1 MDNIIGVS
9 NSLNESKRSVTL
21 TQKNIANN
29 KVIFNNIMDRLDVAI
44 VGVLNDLTVQTD
56 LYNYRVD
63 VNTNIDALLTLQETN
78 NSVASSINSSMNS
91 VTDIS
96 SYVNG
101 VTAIN
106 ITDNTNNMLNTVK
119 NSSKHNS
126 EATNK
131 INNQLQPLSPKSQQ
145 IVTII
150 QSIISRLQSSAEA
163 SVLPDVQKEI
173 PNLQSV
179 SSAFSSISNDI
190 SSYVNDAKD
199 ANNMVKRVISN
210 ISPSVSNISNINA
223 DMKGLYTKVD
233 SYIDLRRSNGIK
245 NILSNFTGDITK
257 SISGL
262 GMEAIG
268 QIKDNLDNVKD
279 LSTIGQLGIP
289 KIDAKLNIG
298 GSLEDDVAK
307 NKIVRIN
314 NDNPN
319 MVKNMK
325 ADLET
330 SSTLLSI
337 NKNDLDTSA
346 LTINKEYIIKN
357 YDVHSDKD
365 GRFLLARKREIYMRE
380 DTSFV
385 MNTILEFKKLK
396 DS

>member
-1 MDNIIGVS
+1 
-9 NSLNESKRSVTL
+9 
-21 TQKNIANN
+21 
-29 KVIFNNIMDRLDVAI
+29 
-44 VGVLNDLTVQTD
+44 
-56 LYNYRVD
+56 
-63 VNTNIDALLTLQETN
+63 
-78 NSVASSINSSMNS
+78 
-91 VTDIS
+91 
-96 SYVNG
+96 
-101 VTAIN
+101 
-106 ITDNTNNMLNTVK
+106 
-119 NSSKHNS
+119 
-126 EATNK
+126 
-131 INNQLQPLSPKSQQ
+131 
-145 IVTII
+145 
-150 QSIISRLQSSAEA
+150 
-163 SVLPDVQKEI
+163 
-173 PNLQSV
+173 
-179 SSAFSSISNDI
+179 
-190 SSYVNDAKD
+190 
-199 ANNMVKRVISN
+199 
-210 ISPSVSNISNINA
+210 
-223 DMKGLYTKVD
+223 
-233 SYIDLRRSNGIK
+233 
-245 NILSNFTGDITK
+245 
-257 SISGL
+257 
-262 GMEAIG
+262 
-268 QIKDNLDNVKD
+268 
-279 LSTIGQLGIP
+279 LGIP